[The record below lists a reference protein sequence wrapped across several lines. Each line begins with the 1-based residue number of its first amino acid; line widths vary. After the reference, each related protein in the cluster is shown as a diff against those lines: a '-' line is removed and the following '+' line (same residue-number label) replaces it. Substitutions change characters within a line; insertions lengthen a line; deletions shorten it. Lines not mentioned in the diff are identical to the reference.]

1 MRILLDMR
9 DFPSD
14 EIDEAPVP
22 AGLCAVSGG
31 LLGLAPPVGPAPP
44 CDVLGTG

>member
-1 MRILLDMR
+1 MEILLDMR

-14 EIDEAPVP
+14 GIDEALVPVRM
-22 AGLCAVSGG
+22 CADSGG